1 MEQTQPFFTRRGFLR
16 TSATTVAA
24 ASIGSTVGL
33 AQDNK
38 PQPEKSPKPK
48 GKGRIRIGALS
59 WCFHD
64 FAPGADPSEAL
75 DILGQIGF
83 EGTEM
88 IINAPQDIRDFWTD
102 AKIDSI
108 KKRLEA
114 NKLAIAQFVLFQPVV
129 EGLTS
134 LNADERNR
142 NLDNFEAGC
151 RIGKK
156 LGAPMINI
164 VSPWARELHSPG
176 NGYLPR
182 YYEASGNEKY
192 HIDIDP
198 SFNWDAVWENY
209 IEVTRQCL
217 QRTKAHGLKFTIEH
231 HTHTI
236 IPDAVSFLRLWDA
249 IRDPDLGY
257 NMDVGWTLLQRE
269 YPPVAIYKV
278 GNKLMNLHMRD
289 IDARMRQFVH
299 VGTGAMDFP
308 AIVEAL
314 KATGFDGFVDIE
326 QDKFPGDMMETC
338 RRYLQILKECIGG

>member
-1 MEQTQPFFTRRGFLR
+1 MEQTNQFVTRRGFLQ
-16 TSATTVAA
+16 TSAAMVAA
-24 ASIGSTVGL
+24 ASAGSASGL
-33 AQDNK
+33 TQDH
-38 PQPEKSPKPK
+38 QSRAGKSPKPRK
-48 GKGRIRIGALS
+48 NGRIRVGALS
-59 WCFHD
+59 WCFHS
-64 FAPGADPSEAL
+64 FSAGADPTEAL

-108 KKRLEA
+108 RKRLEA
-114 NKLAIAQFVLFQPVV
+114 NKLALAQFVLFQPVV

-198 SFNWDAVWENY
+198 GFDWDAVWENY

-217 QRTKAHGLKFTIEH
+217 QRTKAHDLKFTIEH

-249 IRDPDLGY
+249 VRDPDLGY

-269 YPPVAIYKV
+269 YPPVAIHKV

-289 IDARMRQFVH
+289 IDANMRQFVH
-299 VGTGAMDFP
+299 VGTGAMDFT
-308 AIVEAL
+308 AIIEAL
-314 KATGFDGFVDIE
+314 KAIGFDGFVNIE
-326 QDKFPGDMMETC
+326 QDKFPGDMMATC
-338 RRYLQILKECIGG
+338 TRYLQIMKECIGG

>member
-1 MEQTQPFFTRRGFLR
+1 MENTKQNVTRRGFLR
-16 TSATTVAA
+16 TSAAMIAA
-24 ASIGSTVGL
+24 ASAGSTGL
-33 AQDNK
+33 AQNN
-38 PQPEKSPKPK
+38 PSQSTKSPKTGRK
-48 GKGRIRIGALS
+48 SRIRVGALS
-59 WCFHD
+59 WCFHN
-64 FAPGADPSEAL
+64 FSAGADPTEAL

-88 IINAPQDIRDFWTD
+88 IINAPQDIRNFWTD

-108 KKRLEA
+108 RKRLEA

-164 VSPWARELHSPG
+164 VSPWAQELSSRD

-182 YYEASGNEKY
+182 YYEASGNEKF
-192 HIDIDP
+192 HIDINP

-209 IEVTRQCL
+209 IEVTKQCL

-236 IPDAVSFLRLWDA
+236 IPDAISFLRLWDA

-269 YPPVAIYKV
+269 YPPVAIHKV

-299 VGTGAMDFP
+299 VGTGAMDF
-308 AIVEAL
+308 ASIVEAL
-314 KATGFDGFVDIE
+314 KATGFDGFVNIE
-326 QDKFPGDMMETC
+326 QDKFPGDMVGTC
-338 RRYLQILKECIGG
+338 KRYLQIMKDCIGS